1 MPEGDSIHR
10 VAGVLRP
17 LLVGTALRGVRIEG
31 VVRAELEGATVT
43 AVTPLG
49 KHMMIDVDRGWQ
61 VRVHLGMY
69 GRWRRYR
76 APRTAP
82 AAASL
87 VLITATDEITCLR
100 ARDVELTARRD
111 PRRSRA
117 LAALGPDLLADDF
130 DPAVAAARARTTGAT
145 PIGVVL
151 LDQRVA
157 AGIGNVY
164 KSEVLWLEQ
173 QSPFTPAAALTDE
186 RLIALYARARALMR
200 ANLGRGPRVTRSGPG
215 VGPRGGRS
223 PDERYWVYNRARRPC
238 PRCHAAIATVV
249 QGVQLRRTYYCPTC
263 QPDAPAAPPSAP
275 TAA

>member
-117 LAALGPDLLADDF
+117 VAALGPDLLADDF

-164 KSEVLWLEQ
+164 KSELCFLERL
-173 QSPFTPAAALTDE
+173 SPFLPSREVSDDKLG
-186 RLIALYARARALMR
+186 ALYGRARELMKD
-200 ANLGRGPRVTRSGPG
+200 NLDSGGWRITTTRPAHATGFSAE
-215 VGPRGGRS
+215 RS
-223 PDERYWVYNRARRPC
+223 IPTEQRHWVYRRVRRPC
-238 PRCHAAIATVV
+238 HVCGTLIRSRL
-249 QGVQLRRTYYCPTC
+249 QGKTARMTYWCPSC
-263 QPDAPAAPPSAP
+263 QR
-275 TAA
+275 